1 MNIIKSIT
9 PLLNLIGIDTGRETA
24 VGAPSATRPII
35 QRPVVIV
42 IQQPQRQP
50 AIRERCDGS
59 GRQFVNYDGSPASP
73 EQIARYYAGEFD
85 IVDTAPELPRQSWER

>member
-24 VGAPSATRPII
+24 VITHPII
-35 QRPVVIV
+35 RRPVVIV

-73 EQIARYYAGEFD
+73 EQIAHYYAGEFD